1 MWKKTAMFWLAVG
14 LVLGA
19 CGNEAE
25 TAKTPDAQQTAANT
39 QAANAKPDSG
49 SQPNGSDTEKQPQEG
64 QPQEG
69 QPDESAQ
76 TEETQTSE
84 TAAQNP
90 DQGTDSAKPG
100 STDKTDSAAKD
111 PSAAASEQVPIEYHM
126 NGNYDIVPNEGSTAP
141 KKVVLLTFDDG
152 PKEAAMINGLFDTL
166 DKHHAKAIFFVN
178 GYRVK
183 EHPELL
189 KLIQERG
196 GIVGNHSYDHI
207 HLNEQSNEKIKQ
219 QIEDVQKIVEKTIG
233 ETPKFFRPPNAAGN
247 DYTHQIAKE
256 NGLLYMTWSVG
267 SLDWVNKNDPKAVV
281 DNVFDQ
287 LHSGSN
293 ILMHELPWTVE
304 ALDNL
309 LTKLEAKGYTFV
321 DPRSIDT
328 TKQP

>member
-1 MWKKTAMFWLAVG
+1 MWKKTAMFWLAAA

-25 TAKTPDAQQTAANT
+25 TAKTPETGQSA
-39 QAANAKPDSG
+39 
-49 SQPNGSDTEKQPQEG
+49 SDTKAPDTAPAAGETKAGDSANEEQPAAEQENAAD
-64 QPQEG
+64 PAATADSETDASA
-69 QPDESAQ
+69 PDKSADSAQ
-76 TEETQTSE
+76 TGTAEETDAS
-84 TAAQNP
+84 
-90 DQGTDSAKPG
+90 G
-100 STDKTDSAAKD
+100 KD
-111 PSAAASEQVPIEYHM
+111 PAAASAAQVPVEYHM

-152 PKEAAMINGLFDTL
+152 PKEADMINGLFDTL
-166 DKHHAKAIFFVN
+166 DKHNAKAIFFVN

-207 HLNEQSNEKIKQ
+207 YLNKQSNEKIKQ
-219 QIEDVQKIVEKTIG
+219 QIEDVQTIVEKTIG

-247 DYTHQIAKE
+247 DYAHQIAKE

-304 ALDNL
+304 ALDDL
-309 LTKLEAKGYTFV
+309 LTKLEAKGYGFV

>member
-1 MWKKTAMFWLAVG
+1 MWKKTAMFWLAAA

-25 TAKTPDAQQTAANT
+25 TPKTPETGQTASDTKAADSAQATGDPKADDSANEEQPAAGQENAADPAAT
-39 QAANAKPDSG
+39 TDTETDASSPDKSADSAQAGTTEETEASGKDPAAANA
-49 SQPNGSDTEKQPQEG
+49 
-64 QPQEG
+64 
-69 QPDESAQ
+69 A
-76 TEETQTSE
+76 
-84 TAAQNP
+84 
-90 DQGTDSAKPG
+90 
-100 STDKTDSAAKD
+100 
-111 PSAAASEQVPIEYHM
+111 QVPIEYHM

-152 PKEAAMINGLFDTL
+152 PKEAGMINGLFDTL
-166 DKHHAKAIFFVN
+166 DKHNAKAIFFVN

-207 HLNEQSNEKIKQ
+207 YLNKQSNEKIKQ
-219 QIEDVQKIVEKTIG
+219 QIEDVQKIVKETIG
-233 ETPKFFRPPNAAGN
+233 ETPMFFRPPNAAGN
-247 DYTHQIAKE
+247 DYAHQIAKE

-304 ALDNL
+304 ALDDL
-309 LTKLEAKGYTFV
+309 LTKLEAKGYGFV